1 MASRKML
8 TELLLFN
15 GNAWLIIGIVL
26 CILEL
31 SSGNLVFFLPMG
43 VSGILIGLILKLQ
56 ESEILPILLS
66 DWAWSATIWAILALG
81 LSLILNRFM
90 RLQDKSKDINKY

>member
-1 MASRKML
+1 ML
-8 TELLLFN
+8 IEFILFN

-56 ESEILPILLS
+56 ESENLPILLS
-66 DWAWSATIWAILALG
+66 DCAWTATIWAILALG
-81 LSLILNRFM
+81 LSLILNKFM
-90 RLQDKSKDINKY
+90 RLKDKSEDINKY